1 VGVGVGL
8 GVGVGVGVAVA
19 GKDATGIEHVTA
31 SAVVSTHN
39 ASYWFTVLK
48 VVDRPG
54 CPGT

>member
-1 VGVGVGL
+1 MGL